1 MHKISRLPLLIGL
14 LMLAACLPVNG
25 SDLTSGTPAPPLTQP
40 LPDAVTLTPF
50 QPWGLVPA
58 NPPAGYGAR
67 GSWIE
72 IYFTDPHNPLSAQ
85 ETGGVDSVLV
95 AAIDAARLSVD
106 VAIYNLT
113 INSLRDA
120 LIRAYQRGVQVRVVM
135 ESDNRDKD
143 DPEML
148 MEAGITVL
156 GDRREGLMH
165 NKFVVI
171 DRSEVWLG
179 SMNFTNTGVYSDNNN
194 WLLIRSVK
202 MAENYTQEFNEMFV
216 DDKFGP
222 DALPAT
228 PNPVLTIDGTVV
240 ETYFSPDDS
249 VAFSLLPLLE
259 NAQQS
264 IYFLAYS
271 FTSDPLGEMIRAR
284 AAAGLTVAGVMDA
297 EQIKSNIGT
306 EYDPFQQAGLDV
318 RSDGNARLMH
328 HKVMIIDEEIVI
340 TGSYNFTNSA
350 ETRND
355 ENLVVIYN
363 DQVAGFFL
371 QEFQR
376 VFAQAQP

>member
-1 MHKISRLPLLIGL
+1 MLKISRLPLLIGL

-25 SDLTSGTPAPPLTQP
+25 GDSSSGTPAPPLTQP
-40 LPDAVTLTPF
+40 LPGAVTLTPF
-50 QPWGLVPA
+50 QPSGLVPA
-58 NPPAGYGAR
+58 NPPAAYGAH

-72 IYFTDPHNPLSAQ
+72 VYFTDPHNPLSAQ
-85 ETGGVDSVLV
+85 ETGGVDSILV

-113 INSLRDA
+113 INSMRDA

-202 MAENYTQEFNEMFV
+202 MAENYTKEFDEMFV

-222 DALPAT
+222 DVLPAT

-249 VAFSLLPLLE
+249 VALSLLPLLE
-259 NAQQS
+259 NAQES
-264 IYFLAYS
+264 IYFMAYS
-271 FTSDPLGEMIRAR
+271 FTSDPLGEVIRAR
-284 AAAGLTVAGVMDA
+284 AAAGVTVAGVMDA

-306 EYDPFQQAGLDV
+306 EYDLFQQAGLDV
-318 RSDGNARLMH
+318 RPDGNAGLLH

-355 ENLVVIYN
+355 ENLVIIYN
-363 DQVAGFFL
+363 DQVADFFL